1 MGRGAFIISN
11 MQQSKAEDRY
21 SCETLLSMN
30 TLYDHEHHLTQADVD
45 AANALVRHIER
56 TRNPRVPQVGD
67 RVRYTTRHGDFHG
80 NALIE
85 AVRED
90 GTRSICLCPYV
101 PFVWMTAGGI
111 GCAVSGGPFTAV
123 MPQELKPS
131 GAVPGDFC
139 AWGHC
144 GACGNG
150 VVRFCAEVPLWE
162 YREPESLYGDFSTE
176 KWRKISLYKDTECRS
191 SDLYRGDCISFRTEK
206 EFQMFLSDYEGTA
219 FAAPYP
225 KSVIVWCYRDEQ
237 TAVSQ
242 EKWDALDAPVT
253 ERRIYNAPQPVK
265 LVKDHGR
272 HTTVCYFVR
281 PEFSYKKLVIR
292 SVIASRQ
299 GRLGTYS
306 ADATDRERLA
316 DTDGLAY
323 EEYYESPLTIRYDG
337 LYRNVISLE
346 FCEDGLTPVCLMNGG
361 DDFPLPLENLSCDTL
376 QGIVEW
382 LDPTRYDVF
391 RLGELQNFLD
401 GHESP
406 EFGLNRDEAA
416 AERDRLQLRIYAEAI
431 TAFMKRQSAALPGNV
446 SLRDYA
452 EALVDI
458 AYEAGRRKFRPSDNS
473 RDTAA
478 TLIAWGD
485 EFSRQHEDTDWTEKE
500 FLDEIYR
507 FTAEKLQSVPNKD
520 DPNAEFDIAF
530 LNRAVLER
538 HGYDTATIT
547 DSDLQELAGRMGDYY
562 CESSKFSEDLRT
574 ACGDFGLKLRD
585 TTNPK

>member
-1 MGRGAFIISN
+1 
-11 MQQSKAEDRY
+11 
-21 SCETLLSMN
+21 
-30 TLYDHEHHLTQADVD
+30 
-45 AANALVRHIER
+45 
-56 TRNPRVPQVGD
+56 
-67 RVRYTTRHGDFHG
+67 
-80 NALIE
+80 
-85 AVRED
+85 
-90 GTRSICLCPYV
+90 
-101 PFVWMTAGGI
+101 
-111 GCAVSGGPFTAV
+111 
-123 MPQELKPS
+123 
-131 GAVPGDFC
+131 
-139 AWGHC
+139 
-144 GACGNG
+144 
-150 VVRFCAEVPLWE
+150 
-162 YREPESLYGDFSTE
+162 
-176 KWRKISLYKDTECRS
+176 
-191 SDLYRGDCISFRTEK
+191 
-206 EFQMFLSDYEGTA
+206 
-219 FAAPYP
+219 
-225 KSVIVWCYRDEQ
+225 
-237 TAVSQ
+237 
-242 EKWDALDAPVT
+242 
-253 ERRIYNAPQPVK
+253 
-265 LVKDHGR
+265 
-272 HTTVCYFVR
+272 
-281 PEFSYKKLVIR
+281 
-292 SVIASRQ
+292 
-299 GRLGTYS
+299 
-306 ADATDRERLA
+306 
-316 DTDGLAY
+316 
-323 EEYYESPLTIRYDG
+323 
-337 LYRNVISLE
+337 
-346 FCEDGLTPVCLMNGG
+346 MNGG

-382 LDPTRYDVF
+382 LEEYDFIPSAEAAPQTTSDLTEDFVERCLPEYPTRYDVF

-431 TAFMKRQSAALPGNV
+431 TAFMKRQSTALPGNV

-452 EALVDI
+452 EVLVDI

-530 LNRAVLER
+530 LNRTALER

-547 DSDLQELAGRMGDYY
+547 DGDLQELAGRMGDYY

>member
-1 MGRGAFIISN
+1 MIMKN
-11 MQQSKAEDRY
+11 K
-21 SCETLLSMN
+21 ETLEKL
-30 TLYDHEHHLTQADVD
+30 
-45 AANALVRHIER
+45 R
-56 TRNPRVPQVGD
+56 TYQ
-67 RVRYTTRHGDFHG
+67 
-80 NALIE
+80 
-85 AVRED
+85 
-90 GTRSICLCPYV
+90 
-101 PFVWMTAGGI
+101 I
-111 GCAVSGGPFTAV
+111 G
-123 MPQELKPS
+123 
-131 GAVPGDFC
+131 
-139 AWGHC
+139 
-144 GACGNG
+144 
-150 VVRFCAEVPLWE
+150 
-162 YREPESLYGDFSTE
+162 
-176 KWRKISLYKDTECRS
+176 
-191 SDLYRGDCISFRTEK
+191 
-206 EFQMFLSDYEGTA
+206 
-219 FAAPYP
+219 
-225 KSVIVWCYRDEQ
+225 
-237 TAVSQ
+237 
-242 EKWDALDAPVT
+242 
-253 ERRIYNAPQPVK
+253 
-265 LVKDHGR
+265 
-272 HTTVCYFVR
+272 
-281 PEFSYKKLVIR
+281 VIR

-361 DDFPLPLENLSCDTL
+361 DGFPLPLENLSCDTL

-382 LDPTRYDVF
+382 LEEYDFIPSAEAAPQTTSDLTEDFVERCLPEYPTRYDVF

-406 EFGLNRDEAA
+406 EFGLDRDEAA
-416 AERDRLQLRIYAEAI
+416 AERDRLQLRI
-431 TAFMKRQSAALPGNV
+431 
-446 SLRDYA
+446 YA

-458 AYEAGRRKFRPSDNS
+458 AYEAGRRKFRPSDNF

-485 EFSRQHEDTDWTEKE
+485 EFSRQHGDANRTEKE
-500 FLDEIYR
+500 YLDEIYR
-507 FTAEKLQSVPNKD
+507 FTDEKLRSVPSKN

-530 LNRAVLER
+530 LNRAALER

-547 DSDLQELAGRMGDYY
+547 DGDLQKLAERMGDYY

>member
-1 MGRGAFIISN
+1 MTIKN
-11 MQQSKAEDRY
+11 K
-21 SCETLLSMN
+21 ETLEKL
-30 TLYDHEHHLTQADVD
+30 
-45 AANALVRHIER
+45 R
-56 TRNPRVPQVGD
+56 TYQ
-67 RVRYTTRHGDFHG
+67 
-80 NALIE
+80 
-85 AVRED
+85 
-90 GTRSICLCPYV
+90 
-101 PFVWMTAGGI
+101 I
-111 GCAVSGGPFTAV
+111 G
-123 MPQELKPS
+123 
-131 GAVPGDFC
+131 
-139 AWGHC
+139 
-144 GACGNG
+144 
-150 VVRFCAEVPLWE
+150 
-162 YREPESLYGDFSTE
+162 
-176 KWRKISLYKDTECRS
+176 
-191 SDLYRGDCISFRTEK
+191 
-206 EFQMFLSDYEGTA
+206 
-219 FAAPYP
+219 
-225 KSVIVWCYRDEQ
+225 
-237 TAVSQ
+237 
-242 EKWDALDAPVT
+242 
-253 ERRIYNAPQPVK
+253 
-265 LVKDHGR
+265 
-272 HTTVCYFVR
+272 
-281 PEFSYKKLVIR
+281 VIR
-292 SVIASRQ
+292 SVITSRQ
-299 GRLGTYS
+299 GRLGTYQ

-316 DTDGLAY
+316 DTDDLAY
-323 EEYYESPLTIRYDG
+323 EEYYESPLTIKHDG

-346 FCEDGLTPVCLMNGG
+346 FCEDGLTPVCLMDGWDG

-382 LDPTRYDVF
+382 LEEYDFIPSAEAAPQTTSDLTADFVECSLPEYPTRYDVF

-431 TAFMKRQSAALPGNV
+431 TAFMKRQSTALPGNV

-452 EALVDI
+452 EVLVDI

-485 EFSRQHEDTDWTEKE
+485 EFSRQHGDANRTEKE

-562 CESSKFSEDLRT
+562 CDSSFSEHLHL
-574 ACGDFGLKLRD
+574 ACDDFGLQTLE
-585 TTNPK
+585 

>member
-1 MGRGAFIISN
+1 MELFTPQQIKNLNELELLVYQYII
-11 MQQSKAEDRY
+11 EHP
-21 SCETLLSMN
+21 N
-30 TLYDHEHHLTQADVD
+30 T
-45 AANALVRHIER
+45 
-56 TRNPRVPQVGD
+56 
-67 RVRYTTRHGDFHG
+67 
-80 NALIE
+80 
-85 AVRED
+85 
-90 GTRSICLCPYV
+90 V
-101 PFVWMTAGGI
+101 PFMRIRELA
-111 GCAVSGGPFTAV
+111 AKAHVST
-123 MPQELKPS
+123 
-131 GAVPGDFC
+131 
-139 AWGHC
+139 
-144 GACGNG
+144 
-150 VVRFCAEVPLWE
+150 
-162 YREPESLYGDFSTE
+162 
-176 KWRKISLYKDTECRS
+176 
-191 SDLYRGDCISFRTEK
+191 
-206 EFQMFLSDYEGTA
+206 
-219 FAAPYP
+219 
-225 KSVIVWCYRDEQ
+225 
-237 TAVSQ
+237 
-242 EKWDALDAPVT
+242 
-253 ERRIYNAPQPVK
+253 
-265 LVKDHGR
+265 
-272 HTTVCYFVR
+272 TTVLHFC
-281 PEFSYKKLVIR
+281 KKVGCDGYAQFKWKLKEQAG
-292 SVIASRQ
+292 SAQGSR
-299 GRLGTYS
+299 LP
-306 ADATDRERLA
+306 
-316 DTDGLAY
+316 DT
-323 EEYYESPLTIRYDG
+323 
-337 LYRNVISLE
+337 
-346 FCEDGLTPVCLMNGG
+346 
-361 DDFPLPLENLSCDTL
+361 
-376 QGIVEW
+376 
-382 LDPTRYDVF
+382 
-391 RLGELQNFLD
+391 LGELQNFLD

-547 DSDLQELAGRMGDYY
+547 DGDLQELAGRMGDYY

>member
-1 MGRGAFIISN
+1 MTMN
-11 MQQSKAEDRY
+11 NK
-21 SCETLLSMN
+21 ETLEKL
-30 TLYDHEHHLTQADVD
+30 
-45 AANALVRHIER
+45 R
-56 TRNPRVPQVGD
+56 TYQ
-67 RVRYTTRHGDFHG
+67 
-80 NALIE
+80 
-85 AVRED
+85 
-90 GTRSICLCPYV
+90 
-101 PFVWMTAGGI
+101 I
-111 GCAVSGGPFTAV
+111 G
-123 MPQELKPS
+123 
-131 GAVPGDFC
+131 
-139 AWGHC
+139 
-144 GACGNG
+144 
-150 VVRFCAEVPLWE
+150 
-162 YREPESLYGDFSTE
+162 
-176 KWRKISLYKDTECRS
+176 
-191 SDLYRGDCISFRTEK
+191 
-206 EFQMFLSDYEGTA
+206 
-219 FAAPYP
+219 
-225 KSVIVWCYRDEQ
+225 
-237 TAVSQ
+237 
-242 EKWDALDAPVT
+242 
-253 ERRIYNAPQPVK
+253 
-265 LVKDHGR
+265 
-272 HTTVCYFVR
+272 
-281 PEFSYKKLVIR
+281 VIR

-299 GRLGTYS
+299 GRLRTYL

-316 DTDGLAY
+316 DTDDLAY
-323 EEYYESPLTIRYDG
+323 EEYYESPLTIKHDG

-346 FCEDGLTPVCLMNGG
+346 FCEDGLTPVCLMDGWDG

-382 LDPTRYDVF
+382 LEEYDFIPSAEAAPQTTSDLTADFVECSLPEYPTRYDVF

-431 TAFMKRQSAALPGNV
+431 TAFMKRQPAALPGNV

-452 EALVDI
+452 EVLVDI
-458 AYEAGRRKFRPSDNS
+458 AYEAGRREFRPSDNS
-473 RDTAA
+473 RDTIT

-485 EFSRQHEDTDWTEKE
+485 EFSRQHGDANRMEKE
-500 FLDEIYR
+500 YLDEIYR
-507 FTAEKLQSVPNKD
+507 FTDEKLRSVPSKD